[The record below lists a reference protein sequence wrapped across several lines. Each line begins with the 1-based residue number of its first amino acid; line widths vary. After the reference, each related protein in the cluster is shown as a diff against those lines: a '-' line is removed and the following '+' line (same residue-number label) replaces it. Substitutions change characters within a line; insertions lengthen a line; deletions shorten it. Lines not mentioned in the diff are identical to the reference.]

1 MAHQY
6 PLEMSFKIAALAPQ
20 IRITDSS
27 GMLKYYVKQKL
38 FKLKEAIS
46 VTADEEQT
54 QLLYTISADR
64 IIDWS
69 ASYNFADAMG
79 SGLGAVRRKGTR
91 SLWRAFYEIMPPGG
105 DMPEFT
111 ITEESVMV
119 RFLDGCM
126 EGIPIVSMFAGY
138 FFNPTYIV
146 AAPDGTP
153 VMRLSKQPAFFEG
166 KFRIDLLAQIDEQTE
181 MRILLSL
188 MMMTLLER
196 ARG

>member
-54 QLLYTISADR
+54 QLLYTMSADR
-64 IIDWS
+64 IIDFS
-69 ASYNFADAMG
+69 ATYNFADAMG
-79 SGLGAVRRKGTR
+79 TALGSVRRKGAK
-91 SLWRAFYEIMPPGG
+91 SLWRAHYEVLSPGG
-105 DMPEFT
+105 GMPELT

-119 RFLDGCM
+119 RFLDGCVS
-126 EGIPIVSMFAGY
+126 GIPIVSMFAGY

-146 AAPDGTP
+146 AMPDGTP

-166 KFRIDLLAQIDEQTE
+166 KFQIDLLAEIDEQTE

-196 ARG
+196 QRG